1 MADGW
6 RPIRQIA
13 EDPGTDGLEHVVG
26 SLSEVISQARSIVI
40 QSDDAQGAFAVPPTS
55 NGGLRIHAD
64 KQLEISAS
72 QASERKEK
80 LLDFQINGLEDRK
93 SALQEQADDH
103 KESFSSLIKE
113 LEELM
118 EKKEKLVNAEVET
131 VTEALVE
138 ETRGYSEV
146 LAMLSE
152 TNRLLKCLKDVKS
165 KIKKGDEFLKQ
176 PTGSNVSIMGERISM
191 ASVDGDGNLRDN
203 DGSGISVKA
212 NKVGIAALEAVR

>member
-1 MADGW
+1 MTGSYYVRDRNRIILSAPEIILGNVDADGVLYEGSASKIIV
-6 RPIRQIA
+6 RGTEVDLQATGNGGRVETRAASIRQIA

-103 KESFSSLIKE
+103 KESFSSLISS
-113 LEELM
+113 
-118 EKKEKLVNAEVET
+118 
-131 VTEALVE
+131 
-138 ETRGYSEV
+138 R
-146 LAMLSE
+146 
-152 TNRLLKCLKDVKS
+152 TN
-165 KIKKGDEFLKQ
+165 
-176 PTGSNVSIMGERISM
+176 T
-191 ASVDGDGNLRDN
+191 
-203 DGSGISVKA
+203 ISVL
-212 NKVGIAALEAVR
+212 NTMRWELSMQRWRPLLRHWSRRPAAIPKCWPCSQRLTVC